1 LDNPSKYRGLKGTM
15 NKKYTLYIIAVII
28 IVSIVSAAFI
38 YNGGFSNSGS
48 NNQNAISVI
57 DDEGYTTNLTSVPQ
71 RIISL
76 APSNTQIA
84 FAIGVGNR
92 VVGVTDYDH
101 YPYNFTA
108 WIAAG
113 NMTSVGGFSTP
124 NKEAIASLNPDLILA
139 TPINDPDVVTL
150 RNLGYKVL
158 VLNPNDVNGVLA
170 DINLVGK
177 ATGATQ
183 NATNTVNSISSQI
196 NVIQAKIAAANL
208 PEPKVYYE
216 VWTPPLMS
224 AGGTSFINDVISKA
238 GGINIFENETQQYP
252 TISSETIVQKN
263 PDVILLPTD
272 MANPGDTP
280 FYGSV
285 NDVKARPGWSSI
297 SAVQNNQII
306 VVDGDLFAEAG
317 PRIGDQI
324 QAAAEAF
331 YPSLF

>member
-1 LDNPSKYRGLKGTM
+1 MT
-15 NKKYTLYIIAVII
+15 NKTILYVVTAIII
-28 IVSIVSAAFI
+28 IVIISSAFI
-38 YNGGFSNSGS
+38 YANYSGLT
-48 NNQNAISVI
+48 NQTPAQKSITIV
-57 DDEGYTTNLTSVPQ
+57 DDEGYTTNLTSTPQ

-76 APSNTQIA
+76 APSNTQIL
-84 FAIGVGNR
+84 FAVGVGDK

-124 NKEAIASLNPDLILA
+124 NKETIASLNPDLILA
-139 TPINDPDVVTL
+139 TPINDPDVVTM
-150 RNLGYKVL
+150 RSLGEKVI
-158 VLNPNDVNGVLA
+158 VLNPNDINGVLK
-170 DINLVGK
+170 DITIVGK
-177 ATGATQ
+177 ATGANQ
-183 NATNTVNSISSQI
+183 NATTVVNSLNTQI
-196 NVIQAKIAAANL
+196 NSIEAKIAAANL
-208 PEPKVYYE
+208 TKPLVYYE

-224 AGGTSFINDVISKA
+224 AGSTSFINDVIEKA
-238 GGINIFENETQQYP
+238 GGQNIFENETQQYP
-252 TISSETIVQKN
+252 TVSSETIVAKN

-285 NDVKARPGWSSI
+285 DQVKERPGWSSI
-297 SAVQNNQII
+297 SAVQNNRII

-324 QAAAEAF
+324 AAAAKAF
-331 YPSLF
+331 YPTLFN

>member
-1 LDNPSKYRGLKGTM
+1 M
-15 NKKYTLYIIAVII
+15 NKKYALYIIAVII
-28 IVSIVSAAFI
+28 IVSIVSAALI
-38 YNGGFSNSGS
+38 YNGNFSNSSS
-48 NNQNAISVI
+48 NNQNAISVM

-76 APSNTQIA
+76 APSNTQIV
-84 FAIGVGNR
+84 FGVGVGNR

-124 NKEAIASLNPDLILA
+124 NKETIASLNPDLILA

-170 DINLVGK
+170 DINMVGK

-183 NATNTVNSISSQI
+183 NATTLVNSLTSQI
-196 NVIQAKIAAANL
+196 DSIQAKIAAANL
-208 PEPKVYYE
+208 PKPKVYYE
-216 VWTPPLMS
+216 VWTPPIMS
-224 AGGTSFINDVISKA
+224 AGENSFINDVISKA

-252 TISSETIVQKN
+252 TVSSETIVQKN

-280 FYGSV
+280 FYGNV

-297 SAVQNNQII
+297 NAVQNNRII

-317 PRIGDQI
+317 PRIADQI
-324 QAAAEAF
+324 QAAAKAF